1 MTILKTCRFFLFFF
15 LSIQLVTAQDFYV
28 SDSNGS
34 DNNSGTIESPFKTIN
49 KGISMVSAG
58 GTVYVMEGIY
68 QNANYGTV
76 DPSTNTNMDNPHV
89 VTVNKSGAEGAYITL
104 RNYPG
109 HTPKIQFDGRG
120 GIIISNNM
128 NYIIVEG
135 FEVEGPAQ
143 DLSLIHI

>member
-76 DPSTNTNMDNPHV
+76 DPSTNTNWLKDQQYHN
-89 VTVNKSGAEGAYITL
+89 L
-104 RNYPG
+104 RFDKYP
-109 HTPKIQFDGRG
+109 P
-120 GIIISNNM
+120 
-128 NYIIVEG
+128 
-135 FEVEGPAQ
+135 
-143 DLSLIHI
+143 